1 MLLDKGSHLASAEAA
16 YAAPGK
22 ALTGTAELLASHY
35 WRADRQLSY
44 RSNQSKR
51 AIFPTNPK
59 ELLKICGCQNLD
71 AASAKRRVPAVN
83 LPQRT
88 ILAILRGILGKNRI
102 LTWLVY
108 VEVYELKS
116 SIVSADGRMSEAVD
130 EPSAT
135 DEAFVSLLAASQ
147 GRLHAFI
154 RGMVPHPG
162 DADDILQEVNL
173 ALWRKRRQVSSDDD
187 FLSWACGFAAMQV
200 RRYRSQSAKQRVLF
214 SDAAVDSLVREWS
227 QASSFMDDSR
237 QSLSECIKKLGRVE
251 RQVIEAKYSNQLSVK
266 DISTMTGRPESTVY
280 KILIRGRESLRACV
294 KRFQVESHS

>member
-1 MLLDKGSHLASAEAA
+1 MRPRERIPSLVGEPAA
-16 YAAPGK
+16 V
-22 ALTGTAELLASHY
+22 L
-35 WRADRQLSY
+35 

-59 ELLKICGCQNLD
+59 ELFENLRPSGLD
-71 AASAKRRVPAVN
+71 AAPVKRRIPAVN
-83 LPQRT
+83 LPRRT
-88 ILAILRGILGKNRI
+88 ILAILRGILGKNGL
-102 LTWLVY
+102 LTWFVY
-108 VEVYELKS
+108 GEVCELKS
-116 SIVSADGRMSEAVD
+116 SIVPAGGRMSEASD
-130 EPSAT
+130 EPSAA

-154 RGMVPHPG
+154 RGLVPHRG

-173 ALWRKRRQVSSDDD
+173 ALWRKKLLFSGDDD
-187 FLSWACGFAAMQV
+187 FLRWACGFAAMQV
-200 RRYRSQSAKQRVLF
+200 RRYRSQSAKQRVSF
-214 SDAAVDSLVREWS
+214 SDAAVDSLVQEWP
-227 QASSFMDDSR
+227 QASSFMDDCR

-251 RQVIEAKYSNQLSVK
+251 RQVIEAKYCNHLSVK